1 MHNKASTARES
12 RDSKHSFSVHR
23 STDDSYQPLT
33 QEDAVVNQSEGENCL
48 LVGIPAKKKRDEAT
62 WMKDLYRERY
72 EACEELRRKL
82 FENT

>member
-1 MHNKASTARES
+1 MIGYYYVVYITIGAN
-12 RDSKHSFSVHR
+12 
-23 STDDSYQPLT
+23 
-33 QEDAVVNQSEGENCL
+33 AVVNQSEGENCL

-72 EACEELRRKL
+72 EACEELRRKM